1 MTQRMT
7 VRGAS
12 VIFWIVVAAN
22 TLFAQIPT
30 DSTGKKGADSAE
42 LLNEV
47 LITARRSE
55 APAQR
60 TAASVNVLNSKYL
73 QTYQP
78 RTTPEAL
85 MGVAGVFVQKT
96 NHGGGSPFVRGL
108 TGNQTLTLIDGI
120 RLNNSTFRYGPN
132 QYLNTVDALSL
143 DRIEVLRGG
152 GSVQYGTDALGGTIH
167 LFTREPELGGT
178 SEIKALGRLASGGME
193 RSFRGEIT
201 SAHTRWAA
209 TVGYTNRHFGDLIG
223 GDTTGHQSPSGYNE
237 QAFNAKL
244 KVQLGSRAVLTLA
257 HQGLE
262 QRHVPVFHKVRLE
275 DFALNEF
282 EPQRRML
289 SYARLENSSANRF
302 FQKITTTF
310 SYQATREG
318 RVSQKNNSPTRRTET
333 DRVRTAGLTVN
344 VFSEFSEKWTANS
357 GLEVYRDAVNSDKI
371 DVNSTQSSIPR
382 PTRGLY
388 PDGATYLNYAVY
400 SLHQW
405 QLARWQLSLGGR
417 FNGFS
422 INLSDATLGKVNL
435 QPNALV
441 GNAAVLYQISE
452 QSNVYASFNS
462 GFRAPNI
469 DDLGTLGIVDFRY
482 ELPTASLKPER
493 SANVELGYKLRSRR
507 VGGSFSVFQNELHD
521 LITRVKVGSEQ
532 IQGYPVYR
540 KENVGRAS
548 VRGAEI
554 ELEALI
560 TSPLKVYGSLAY
572 AYGQNVTKD
581 EPLRRVPPL
590 NGRLGL
596 EFRRKA
602 WFVRPETA
610 FAVKQDRLAAGDRD
624 DNRIPKGGTPGWVV
638 FNVLAGY
645 EGSFLNVNLSVQNLT
660 NVDYRTHGSGINGVG
675 RSAWLTVSVV
685 F

>member
-1 MTQRMT
+1 M
-7 VRGAS
+7 A
-12 VIFWIVVAAN
+12 IFLIVLAAN
-22 TLFAQIPT
+22 ALLAQIPT
-30 DSTGKKGADSAE
+30 DSTRKKKAISAE

-55 APAQR
+55 ALAQR

-132 QYLNTVDALSL
+132 QYLNTVDAFSL

-167 LFTREPELGGT
+167 LFTREPELGGS
-178 SEIKALGRLASGGME
+178 SEVQALGQVASSGME
-193 RSFRGEIT
+193 RSFHGELT

-223 GDTTGHQSPSGYNE
+223 GDTTGRQTPSGYSE
-237 QAFNAKL
+237 QAFNTKL
-244 KVQLGSRAVLTLA
+244 KVQIGKNAVLTLA
-257 HQGLE
+257 HQGMA

-275 DFALNEF
+275 NFALNEF
-282 EPQRRML
+282 DPQRRTL
-289 SYARLENSSANRF
+289 RYARLETGLANRF
-302 FQKITTTF
+302 LQKITTTF
-310 SYQATREG
+310 SHQSTHEG
-318 RVSQKNNSPTRRTET
+318 RVSQKNNSSTRRTET

-344 VFSEFSEKWTANS
+344 VFSAFSENWTANS
-357 GLEVYRDAVNSDKI
+357 GVELYRDAVKSDKI
-371 DVNSTQSSIPR
+371 DVNSTRSFLPQ

-400 SLHQW
+400 SLHEY
-405 QLARWQLSLGGR
+405 QLARWQFSLGGR

-422 INLSDATLGKVNL
+422 INLTDATLGNVNL
-435 QPNALV
+435 QPKALV
-441 GNAAVLYQISE
+441 GNAAVLYEVSE
-452 QSNVYASFNS
+452 RSNVYASFNS

-482 ELPTASLKPER
+482 EVPTAGLKPER
-493 SANVELGYKLRSRR
+493 SANIELGYKLRSRR
-507 VGGSFSVFQNELHD
+507 VGGSLAVFQNELQN
-521 LITRVKVGSEQ
+521 LITRVKVGNEQ

-540 KENVGRAS
+540 KENVERAT
-548 VRGAEI
+548 VRGAEL
-554 ELEALI
+554 ELETAI
-560 TSPLKVYGSLAY
+560 VRPLKIYGSLAY
-572 AYGQNVTKD
+572 AYGQNVTKG

-596 EFRRKA
+596 ELRCKT

-610 FAVKQDRLAAGDRD
+610 FASKQDRLATGDRD
-624 DNRIPKGGTPGWVV
+624 DNRIPKGGTPGWVI

-645 EGSFLNVNLSVQNLT
+645 EGNFLNVNLSLQNLT

-675 RSAWLTVSVV
+675 RSAWLTVGVV